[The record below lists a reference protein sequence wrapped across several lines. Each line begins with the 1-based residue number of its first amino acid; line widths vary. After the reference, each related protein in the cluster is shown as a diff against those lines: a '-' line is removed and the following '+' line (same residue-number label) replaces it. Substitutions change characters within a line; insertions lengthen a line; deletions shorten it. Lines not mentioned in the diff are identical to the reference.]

1 MSDQSGP
8 PAAQPPSGPGRSH
21 PSGPLGPGDSAGSSS
36 QPMFGDSQ
44 REYPQQELLP
54 HVMQPQRSRKGWIIG
69 LVVLVLLVG
78 GGIGA
83 WLVSRG
89 SDDSGRAEYCT
100 ALKKLVPD
108 NDLITALTRVD
119 PANSDQL
126 TNQLKNLVAVAP
138 SSVDQD
144 WQTLEQALTS
154 AVGPGGDNPAAF
166 IPAFTAVQ
174 SIIRDANDNCGMSI
188 QLPGLP

>member
-1 MSDQSGP
+1 MSEQP
-8 PAAQPPSGPGRSH
+8 PASRSSGAPYDGQ
-21 PSGPLGPGDSAGSSS
+21 GS
-36 QPMFGDSQ
+36 QPMFGEPQ

-54 HVMQPQRSRKGWIIG
+54 HTVQPPRSRKGWIIG
-69 LVVLVLLVG
+69 LVVVLLLVG

-83 WLVSRG
+83 WLISRG

-119 PANSDQL
+119 PAHTDQL

-144 WQTLEQALTS
+144 WQTLEQALTT
-154 AVGPGGDNPAAF
+154 AVGSGGDNPAAF
-166 IPAFTAVQ
+166 LPAIAAVQ
-174 SIIRDANDNCGMSI
+174 GIIRDANANCGMSI
-188 QLPGLP
+188 QLPSLP